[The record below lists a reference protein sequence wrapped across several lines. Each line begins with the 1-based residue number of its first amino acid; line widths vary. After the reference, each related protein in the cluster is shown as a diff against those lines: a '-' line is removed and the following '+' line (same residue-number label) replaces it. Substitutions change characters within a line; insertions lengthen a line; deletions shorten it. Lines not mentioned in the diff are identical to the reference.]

1 MARFQEAA
9 GQIDGRITMVEA
21 SSVAGFG
28 VFNRSRKSYVT
39 TRVGSVVASLLDSH
53 KSGPVGFFV
62 FGSGVIL
69 LASF

>member
-9 GQIDGRITMVEA
+9 GQIDGRTTTGEA
-21 SSVAGFG
+21 SSVASLG

-39 TRVGSVVASLLDSH
+39 TRVGPVVASLPDSH
-53 KSGPVGFFV
+53 KVGPDGFFV
-62 FGSGVIL
+62 FGSGVKL

>member
-9 GQIDGRITMVEA
+9 GQIDGRTTTGEA
-21 SSVAGFG
+21 SSVASLG

-39 TRVGSVVASLLDSH
+39 TRVGSVVASLLNSH
-53 KSGPVGFFV
+53 KLGPVGFFV
-62 FGSGVIL
+62 FGSSIIL